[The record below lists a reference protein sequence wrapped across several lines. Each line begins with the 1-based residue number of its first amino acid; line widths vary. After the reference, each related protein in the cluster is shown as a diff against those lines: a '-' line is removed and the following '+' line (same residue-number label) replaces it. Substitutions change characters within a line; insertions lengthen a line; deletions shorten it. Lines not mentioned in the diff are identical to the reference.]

1 MIMPSLKGILS
12 LSRLSGLV
20 AIAAFALLR
29 LWDPVPFEIARNL
42 CFDFLQRGHPRLVR
56 DYPVTIVDIDDR
68 SLNQIGQWPWPR
80 SLLAKLTK
88 KLSDDGAAAI
98 GFDMIFPDQ
107 DRLSPRRLA
116 LLFQTSDDLGQRL
129 ATLPDNDE
137 LFAEAIQNARVV
149 LGRTA
154 ALQAPDETG
163 RHRRTA
169 PKFSIATKGGD
180 PKGDLLH
187 YPDALKNI
195 AVLEKAAAGLGMLT
209 VKPEREGVIRRVP
222 LLLMTGDEIAPGMVV
237 ELVRVAAGASTIIV
251 KRDEA
256 GVKGLALAGVEIPA
270 DADGQL
276 WIAFTAHDPKRYV
289 SAADVLTGSVPRA
302 QIEGKIIIVGS
313 SAAGLSD
320 LKSTPLD
327 RAVPGVEF
335 YAQIVESV
343 LDATT
348 LIRPNFAIGLE
359 VTLAII
365 IGAFLVVTTPLFG
378 ASVNLLIGGAV
389 AVLLAATSWHLFT
402 LHRVLID
409 VSYPIISS
417 FTVFLLITLM
427 NYRREEKRR
436 SKVRAAFRQYISP
449 DLVEQLIR
457 EPNRLVL
464 GGETRE
470 MSILFSDVRGFTSIA
485 ESFKDNPAGLTALMN
500 RMLSSLSHPIID
512 RRGTID
518 KYMGD
523 AIMAFWNAPLDD
535 ANHPVNACEAALE
548 LSCKLD
554 DLNAQRRK
562 EALKEGKPV
571 ADMEIGIGICTGI
584 SVVGNMGS
592 DIRFDYS
599 VLGDSVNLASRLEA
613 LTATYGLRI
622 LIAAET
628 ARRCAGKFAVVEIDR
643 VQVKGKHI
651 PETVYTLFG
660 GNELAQDKQFVAF
673 RDAFHTMLN
682 HYRARDWHKALDSLG
697 YCREADQERRHGK
710 LLAIYSSRIT
720 AFAANPPPSDWSGVF
735 KAWIPAP

>member
-1 MIMPSLKGILS
+1 MRGLKKILPPS
-12 LSRLSGLV
+12 RFSGLA
-20 AIAAFALLR
+20 AIAAFTLLR
-29 LWDPVPFEIARNL
+29 LWDPTPFEITRNL
-42 CFDFLQRGHPRLVR
+42 CFDFLQRWHPRLVQ

-88 KLSDDGAAAI
+88 RLSNEGAAAI
-98 GFDMIFPDQ
+98 GFDIIFPDQ
-107 DRLSPRRLA
+107 DRLSPRRLSG
-116 LLFQTSDDLGQRL
+116 LFQSDDDLRQRL
-129 ATLPDNDE
+129 AVLPDNDE

-149 LGRTA
+149 LGRTTA
-154 ALQAPDETG
+154 PRAPDG
-163 RHRRTA
+163 IAQANRTA
-169 PKFSIATKGGD
+169 PKFSIVTKGGD
-180 PKGDLLH
+180 PTGDLLH
-187 YPDALKNI
+187 YPDALKNLV
-195 AVLEKAAAGLGMLT
+195 VLENAAAGLGMLT

-222 LLLMTGDEIAPGMVV
+222 LLLMTGNEIAPGMVV

-256 GVKGLALAGVEIPA
+256 GVKSVALAGVEIPA

-289 SAADVLTGSVPRA
+289 SAVDVLAGSVPRA
-302 QIEGKIIIVGS
+302 RIEGKIIVVGS

-327 RAVPGVEF
+327 RAIPGVEF

-348 LIRPNFAIGLE
+348 LIRPNFATGIE

-365 IGAFLVVTTPLFG
+365 IGAFLVVTIPVFG
-378 ASVNLLIGGAV
+378 ALANFLIGGVV
-389 AVLLAATSWHLFT
+389 AVLLAATSWYLFT
-402 LHRVLID
+402 VHRILID
-409 VSYPIISS
+409 VSYPVTSS
-417 FTVFLLITLM
+417 FAVFLLITFM

-500 RMLSSLSHPIID
+500 RMLTSLSHPIID
-512 RRGTID
+512 RGGTID
-518 KYMGD
+518 KYIGD
-523 AIMAFWNAPLDD
+523 AIMAFWNAPLNN
-535 ANHPVNACEAALE
+535 ANHPINACEAALE
-548 LSCKLD
+548 LLCRLD
-554 DLNAQRRK
+554 DLNAERRR
-562 EALKEGKPV
+562 EALKEGKPIT
-571 ADMEIGIGICTGI
+571 DMEIGIGISTGI

-613 LTATYGLRI
+613 LTAAYGLRT

-628 ARRCAGKFAVVEIDR
+628 ARWCTGKFAIVEIDR
-643 VQVKGKHI
+643 VQVKGKQN

-660 GNELAQDKQFVAF
+660 GNELAQNKQFVAF

-697 YCREADQERRHGK
+697 HCREADQEGQHGK

-720 AFAANPPPSDWSGVF
+720 AFAANPPPSDWNGVF
-735 KAWIPAP
+735 KAWIPTP